1 MGVQNVLYWSKNHR
15 LDWSDFQAEP
25 NPAAF
30 EDASCVIKY
39 RCTWTVNSE
48 SFGNEI
54 RFSIEKIELTPEF
67 HRQLSWVRMPMATL
81 DLLNHEQGHFDLAEL
96 VRTEIIEKIQSVF
109 EGKWYPTRGQNEDQ
123 RKQFA
128 REDSAIMITKELKK
142 WEKYLQEKH
151 EEYNDQTNYGTIA
164 DKQSE
169 YDSIFEQLRK

>member
-1 MGVQNVLYWSKNHR
+1 MSLQNILTWSKDQHLN
-15 LDWSDFQAEP
+15 WSDFHAEP
-25 NPAAF
+25 NPAEF

-48 SFGNEI
+48 NFGSEI
-54 RFSIEKIELTPEF
+54 RFSIENIELTPEF
-67 HRQLSWVRMPMATL
+67 HRHLSWVRKSMATL

-96 VRTEIIEKIQSVF
+96 VRTEIIEKIQNVF
-109 EGKWYPTRGQNEDQ
+109 KEKWYPTRGQNEDQ

-142 WEKYLQEKH
+142 WEKYLQEKQ
-151 EEYNDQTNYGTIA
+151 EEYDSKTNYGSLT

-169 YDSIFEQLRK
+169 YDRMFKQLRK